1 MKQVPVKAVAVVAIL
16 AGLGVLAIE
25 IRRFRSGEST
35 EIWLWGIIALLAIVF
50 GGYEL
55 FAPKPKE

>member
-1 MKQVPVKAVAVVAIL
+1 VKRVPAKLVAVVAIC

-35 EIWLWGIIALLAIVF
+35 EIWLWGLIALGGIVF